1 MHLKAPAVN
10 AVHWRQYPNIINVVI
25 RTFFF
30 GKNKCSGKW
39 YRKYLTFKTRES
51 FLIKFNVPLLDEF
64 KQAEEAIEIQATI
77 LGMYNK
83 SINCINPELTWEFHS
98 PWELPKRSV

>member
-1 MHLKAPAVN
+1 MHLKVLAVN
-10 AVHWRQYPNIINVVI
+10 AGHWRQYPNIINVVI
-25 RTFFF
+25 RTFF

-39 YRKYLTFKTRES
+39 YRKYLTFKKRES
-51 FLIKFNVPLLDEF
+51 FLIKFNVLLLDEF
-64 KQAEEAIEIQATI
+64 KQSEEAIEIQATI

-83 SINCINPELTWEFHS
+83 SISCINPEFHS